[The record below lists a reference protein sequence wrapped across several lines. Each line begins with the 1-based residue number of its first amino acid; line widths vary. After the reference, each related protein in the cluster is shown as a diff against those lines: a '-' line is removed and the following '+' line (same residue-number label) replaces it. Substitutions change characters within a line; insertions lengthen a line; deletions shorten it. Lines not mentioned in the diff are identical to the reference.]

1 MLPVGSDPLL
11 HRHTPKTVPLCNRLI
26 ALLPRLVT
34 LHYGQFELFIVLRHE
49 RFPSGWS
56 GVQLWGCSSSAG
68 RQALGRWV
76 YGSYYA
82 VPGATDA
89 AIVSP
94 SIAHRGG
101 APCHVDTDGLLA

>member
-49 RFPSGWS
+49 KHPKGWI
-56 GVQLWGCSSSAG
+56 GVQLLGCSSSSG
-68 RQALGRWV
+68 RQCLILGLTALTTPFR
-76 YGSYYA
+76 A
-82 VPGATDA
+82 ATDVA
-89 AIVSP
+89 TVRRSCY
-94 SIAHRGG
+94 SD
-101 APCHVDTDGLLA
+101 V